1 MMLRVNATIKDQQAS
16 VENAVKGLARDAM
29 AHLAAKVRLAAQS
42 SIMTSEEPSP
52 PGSPPHTREGQLRRA
67 IVFDVGES
75 DAIVGPRASVVGHIG
90 ELMEFGGEFFG
101 RDYEARPFMGPAL
114 EEAIDDFAG
123 QWSGSLR

>member
-1 MMLRVNATIKDQQAS
+1 MLKIGATIQSQQDS
-16 VENAVKGLARDAM
+16 VLNAVKSRSRDAM

-42 SIMTSEEPSP
+42 SITTSEEPSP

-67 IVFDVGES
+67 IVFSVGES
-75 DAIVGPRASVVGHIG
+75 DAIIGPRASVVGPIG

>member
-1 MMLRVNATIKDQQAS
+1 MLKIGATIQSQQDS
-16 VENAVKGLARDAM
+16 VLNAVKSRSRDAM

-42 SIMTSEEPSP
+42 SITTSEEPSP

-67 IVFDVGES
+67 IVFSVGES
-75 DAIVGPRASVVGHIG
+75 DAIVGPRASVVGPIG

-101 RDYEARPFMGPAL
+101 QDYEARPFMGPAL